1 VGEEGGHEDLGQ
13 ERGEGEVGLLGGGEA
28 ATVAVAA
35 ARACGKLIWS
45 GGMPA
50 ASTAIPVSRLMAW

>member
-1 VGEEGGHEDLGQ
+1 VSEEGGHEDLGQ
-13 ERGEGEVGLLGGGEA
+13 ERGEGEVGLLRGKA

-35 ARACGKLIWS
+35 ARAYGKLIWS

-50 ASTAIPVSRLMAW
+50 ASKAVPVSRLMAW